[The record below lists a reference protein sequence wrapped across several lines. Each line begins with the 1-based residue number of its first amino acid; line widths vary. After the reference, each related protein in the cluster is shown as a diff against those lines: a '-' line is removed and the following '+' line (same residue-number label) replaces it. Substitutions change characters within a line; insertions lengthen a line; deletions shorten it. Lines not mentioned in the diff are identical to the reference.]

1 MVENKRLSED
11 SRAIVQNAFVV
22 TDIHRAM
29 RAWRSAYDLGPFFL
43 MENVTLESL
52 HRGTPVT
59 LELSIA
65 MAQAGAVNVELIQQ
79 LNEVPSCYRDVYP
92 AGGGGFHHVCMI
104 VKDFDNTVA
113 RYQERGFELSLEADI
128 GIYRFVYVDTYEALG
143 CHTELVEDAA
153 PIRQL
158 YAQVRDAA
166 EDWDGSDPVRPMYP
180 SN

>member
-1 MVENKRLSED
+1 MKEHHRLPID
-11 SRAIVQNAFVV
+11 SKSIVQNAYVV

-29 RAWRSAYDLGPFFL
+29 ETWRSVYGLGPFFL
-43 MENVTLESL
+43 LENARVESL
-52 HRGTPVT
+52 HRGAPVT

-65 MAQAGAVNVELIQQ
+65 MAQAGALNVELIQQ
-79 LNEVPSCYRDVYP
+79 LNDSPSCYRDVYP
-92 AGGGGFHHVCMI
+92 AGGGFHHVCMI
-104 VKDFDNTVA
+104 VKDFDKTVA
-113 RYQERGFELSLEADI
+113 RYQEQGFELSLEADI

-166 EDWDGSDPVRPMYP
+166 QDWDGSDLVRPMYP